1 MSNPA
6 TAEIVSKVLLKAL
19 ATGRLNRIP
28 RHPDHRDIILA
39 ILCLGMRRRVAYTEF
54 EFNEFLTSELAK
66 LRARVDH
73 VTCRRYMV
81 DCGFVKRDRAGK
93 RYFLNFP
100 KLESALSEEASASIG
115 ELIENAF
122 PKPRRSS
129 SGDRHT

>member
-6 TAEIVSKVLLKAL
+6 TAEIVSKVLRKVL
-19 ATGRLNRIP
+19 ATGRLTRIP
-28 RHPDHRDIILA
+28 RHPGHRDIILA
-39 ILCLGMRRRVAYTEF
+39 ILCLGMTRRVAYTEN
-54 EFNEFLTSELAK
+54 EFNEFLTGELAK

-93 RYFLNFP
+93 RYLLNFP
-100 KLESALSEEASASIG
+100 KLESAFSAEAGLSIG
-115 ELIENAF
+115 DLIEDAF

-129 SGDRHT
+129 GGARHA